1 MGVVW
6 HAHCI
11 LKKKQMNMKI
21 SLLLISLMFSFLSL
35 AQPENAEIEVINGKR
50 YYIHMV
56 QGGNTL
62 YGIHKLY
69 NVSVEEIIAANPEA
83 ANGLSPG
90 QRILVPI
97 KGIDSLPVN
106 IVIHKV
112 ESKETLYGIS
122 KKYDTT
128 IEKLVELNPGI
139 ELGLQEGQEIKVPVT
154 LPVGKGEPLKA
165 KQEQIKV
172 SFTDSVIEHK
182 VMKGETLYSISKRFM
197 VPVNDLKSI
206 NEMRNDKVKPGDL
219 IKIPVKKERIEKV
232 TVREIQT
239 VDKPKVIVDSLK
251 LIAKGADSVVLFKK
265 KESYNV
271 AILLPLSLDQQPGY
285 SATISNLAAEY
296 YMGTKFALDSLKAL
310 GFKAKVYV
318 HDSKND
324 SASVMTILERP
335 EFADMDLIIGPFF
348 GSNSE
353 YVSKWSKEHGV
364 RMICPVATSYEI
376 LRNNPFVYE
385 SVTSDITLMDGLAK
399 YVMQKGD
406 SAQIILVKPTSAADQ
421 LIHDG
426 FRNSFNSLRTDKNNL
441 PKIIETTL
449 EDFGTFVLPNKNS
462 AIVFLSTNKAEV
474 GTFMASLS
482 MATEKNET
490 GVISVFGTKDWEN
503 YSNIESEHLM
513 KFNVHFATPYDLNYK
528 NIRTKN
534 FDKAYRT
541 VYRTQVSKMALQGY
555 DVTMYF
561 CQTLLM
567 GKSSKKGIM
576 NDFHIEQKGEG
587 NGYENTACFIM
598 KHNDYGFRKVY
609 DVHE

>member
-1 MGVVW
+1 
-6 HAHCI
+6 
-11 LKKKQMNMKI
+11 MNMKI
-21 SLLLISLMFSFLSL
+21 SLLLFSLVFSLLSF

-50 YYIHMV
+50 YYVHMV

-69 NVSVEEIIAANPEA
+69 NVSVEEIIAANPES
-83 ANGLSPG
+83 ANGLAEG

-97 KGIDSLPVN
+97 KGIESLPVN

-122 KKYDTT
+122 KKYETT
-128 IEKLVELNPGI
+128 VEKLVELNPGI

-154 LPVGKGEPLKA
+154 LPVGKGEPLKE
-165 KQEQIKV
+165 KQEQIKI
-172 SFTDSVIEHK
+172 SFTDSIIEHI

-197 VPVNDLKSI
+197 VPVNDLKSL
-206 NEMRNDKVKPGDL
+206 NGMRNDRVKPGDI

-232 TVREIQT
+232 KIRE
-239 VDKPKVIVDSLK
+239 VLPVEKPKTTIDSLK
-251 LIAKGADSVVLFKK
+251 LNVKPADSVVLFKK

-285 SATISNLAAEY
+285 SAAISNLAAEY

-310 GFKAKVYV
+310 GFKAKVYI

-324 SASVMTILERP
+324 STSVMAILSKP
-335 EFADMDLIIGPFF
+335 EFKEVDLIIGPFF

-376 LRNNPFVYE
+376 LRNNPYVYE
-385 SVTSDITLMDGLAK
+385 SVTSDITLTEGLAK
-399 YVMQKGD
+399 YVMQKED
-406 SAQIILVKPTSAADQ
+406 SAQIILIKPSSASDQ
-421 LIHDG
+421 LIYEG
-426 FRNSFNSLRTDKNNL
+426 FRNSFNSLRKNKESL

-449 EDFGTFVLPNKNS
+449 EDFATFVLPNKNS
-462 AIVFLSTNKAEV
+462 AIVFLSTNKGEV
-474 GTFMASLS
+474 GTLMASLAAVS
-482 MATEKNET
+482 EKNVS
-490 GVISVFGTKDWEN
+490 GVISVYGTKDWEN
-503 YSNIESEHLM
+503 YSNLESEHLM

-528 NIRTKN
+528 NARTKN
-534 FDKAYRT
+534 FDKAYRAE
-541 VYRTQVSKMALQGY
+541 YRTQVSKMALQGY

-561 CQTLLM
+561 CQSLLM
-567 GKSSKKGIM
+567 GKNTQKGIM

-598 KHNDYGFRKVY
+598 KHNDYGFKKIFEIH
-609 DVHE
+609 D